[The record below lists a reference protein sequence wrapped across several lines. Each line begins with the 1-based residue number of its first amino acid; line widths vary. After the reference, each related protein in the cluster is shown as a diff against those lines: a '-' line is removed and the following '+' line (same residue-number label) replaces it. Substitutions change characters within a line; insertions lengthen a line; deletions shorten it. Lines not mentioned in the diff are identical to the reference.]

1 MSAKSRFLLPL
12 GAAVLLGAA
21 LAVPL
26 LRASSET
33 PPEAPAAA
41 PGPVDASPRAP
52 VPSTREPRSAE
63 PVRAEPPTEVR
74 AEAGP
79 GGTVV
84 PVGPGDEVPEPEVEG
99 GPAQEN
105 EPIEPEAP
113 RTAAWRHEKLV
124 RVTELLGREVE
135 RLEAERQAAKARGQA
150 EEVRRLS
157 VLLERH
163 QGRLGRLH
171 EEVAAVAEE
180 ARAELER

>member
-1 MSAKSRFLLPL
+1 MSAKSRLLLPL

-26 LRASSET
+26 LRSSPEAPRI
-33 PPEAPAAA
+33 PPEAPA
-41 PGPVDASPRAP
+41 PVDASPPEP
-52 VPSTREPRSAE
+52 VRPAREPRSAE
-63 PVRAEPPTEVR
+63 PVRAEPLAEGR

-135 RLEAERQAAKARGQA
+135 RLEEERQVAKERGQA

-163 QGRLGRLH
+163 RGRLGRLG
-171 EEVAAVAEE
+171 EEAAALEEE
-180 ARAELER
+180 ARAESGR

>member
-1 MSAKSRFLLPL
+1 MSAKSRLLLPL

-26 LRASSET
+26 LRTSSEA

-41 PGPVDASPRAP
+41 PAPVDASPPEP
-52 VPSTREPRSAE
+52 VRPAREPRSAE
-63 PVRAEPPTEVR
+63 PVRAEPLVEGR

-135 RLEAERQAAKARGQA
+135 RLEEERQVAKERGQA

-163 QGRLGRLH
+163 RGRLGRLG
-171 EEVAAVAEE
+171 EEAAALEEE
-180 ARAELER
+180 ARAESGR